1 MPESGSAP
9 PRRPLSSGAVPPP
22 PTRLG
27 AGGPGGW
34 PGLTAKRRARRRG
47 LPPPDAPVRRRRPN
61 PATWRPRRPRA
72 SPNLRNV
79 RTAEP
84 PPPLNALSVPTEAD
98 WPAAWRWLA
107 PRLDDRRVVALEGDL
122 GAGKTTFVKAIAAAL
137 DADAAAVTSPTFS
150 LVREYPTPAG
160 PLLHLDLYR
169 LDTVDEVLAL
179 DVEGLLDA
187 ARLAVVEWPGV
198 ARALLPPEVALWAR
212 IDPTPDGGR
221 ALALVTASPP
231 DRPPGSQ

>member
-1 MPESGSAP
+1 MRRRVGRSPPGPSHHPRLASAP
-9 PRRPLSSGAVPPP
+9 AAREVGQASRLNGARGAEVSHP
-22 PTRLG
+22 PTRLSGGDARIRRHG
-27 AGGPGGW
+27 ARDGP
-34 PGLTAKRRARRRG
+34 A
-47 LPPPDAPVRRRRPN
+47 
-61 PATWRPRRPRA
+61 PRRTSGTSAPQNPR
-72 SPNLRNV
+72 
-79 RTAEP
+79 
-84 PPPLNALSVPTEAD
+84 PPLNALSVPTEAD